1 MAKLIARSPF
11 EGHLPITHG
20 SVTAEEVQFDA
31 ITSVAPF
38 NGQAEAVSKALDAAI
53 GCALPAVGRFAEADG
68 VHVAWSGLGQWFVLG
83 KAPGPINGAAITDQT
98 DAWGAV
104 AISGDGARDVL
115 ERLVPIDIRP
125 NVFEVGYAARTLLGH
140 MNCLLMRVDADRYI
154 ALVFR
159 SMAASAAHDIERAM
173 RMVAA
178 RASV

>member
-1 MAKLIARSPF
+1 VANLIARSPF
-11 EGHLPITHG
+11 EGHLPLTHG
-20 SVTAEEVQFDA
+20 TVTAEEVQFDA
-31 ITSVAPF
+31 ITSVAPLYAK
-38 NGQAEAVSKALDAAI
+38 AEAVSKALETAI

-68 VHVAWSGLGQWFVLG
+68 VHVAWSGLDQWFVLG
-83 KAPGPINGAAITDQT
+83 KAPGTVDGAAITDQT

-104 AISGDGARDVL
+104 AISGNGASDVL

-125 NVFEVGYAARTLLGH
+125 DVFEVGHAARTLLGH
-140 MNCLLMRVDADRYI
+140 MNCLLMRVEADRYI

-159 SMAASAAHDIERAM
+159 SMAASAAHDIERAL